1 MKSIALS
8 IAKFSLIGCVIL
20 ALAWWMIVAVR
31 LPLFDDMRLVAVLL
45 VVAMIQVVSW
55 VAVWR
60 LSMRA
65 SLTPS
70 VGFAVYVA
78 GLGLVLLVSFLANGF
93 TPACGAPI
101 AFVVLLIA
109 VLSLI
114 VARSSSN
121 ALDGTGGRAIP

>member
-1 MKSIALS
+1 MKYIALG
-8 IAKFSLIGCVIL
+8 IAKLSLIGCVIL
-20 ALAWWMIVAVR
+20 ALIWWIIVAVR
-31 LPLFDDMRLVAVLL
+31 LPLFDDIRLVAVLL
-45 VVAMIQVVSW
+45 VVAMIQVASW

-65 SLTPS
+65 SSTPS
-70 VGFAVYVA
+70 SGFAVYVG

-101 AFVVLLIA
+101 TFVVLLIA

-114 VARSSSN
+114 VSRSSGK
-121 ALDGTGGRAIP
+121 ALDGNGDRATP

>member
-1 MKSIALS
+1 MKYIALG
-8 IAKFSLIGCVIL
+8 IAKFSLIGCVIVALIWWIIL
-20 ALAWWMIVAVR
+20 AVHR
-31 LPLFDDMRLVAVLL
+31 PRFDIRLVALLL
-45 VVAMIQVVSW
+45 VLAMIQVASW

-65 SLTPS
+65 RSTPS
-70 VGFAVYVA
+70 SGFAVYVG
-78 GLGLVLLVSFLANGF
+78 GLGLILLVSFLANGF

-109 VLSLI
+109 VVSLI

-121 ALDGTGGRAIP
+121 APDATGDRATP

>member
-20 ALAWWMIVAVR
+20 AVTWWIILAVHR
-31 LPLFDDMRLVAVLL
+31 PTFDIRLVVFLL

-65 SLTPS
+65 CSVPS

-114 VARSSSN
+114 VSRSSGK
-121 ALDGTGGRAIP
+121 ALDGTGD